1 MLADGVEISWRY
13 LGDGKPVSLSYVIYA
28 FDSFELDSGK
38 FELRRGGERVP
49 CEPQVLRLLFLL
61 VANADR
67 FVPRDEIIDV
77 VWNGRIISEAALSS
91 RIKSARRALGDDG
104 ASQRLIRTV
113 HGQGFR
119 FVGTP
124 VHVSAAP
131 EARSGGSSPD
141 APASNR
147 RSEPRPSI
155 AILPFEIPGPVGDNA
170 CWAHALPHDL
180 IVELSRLHWL
190 FVIARGSS
198 FQFSS
203 ATADVREVG
212 TRLGVRYCLTG
223 SIKERSGGVDLTVE
237 LSDTRDAEIVWSERY
252 AIEPDR
258 VHDARSTIVAA
269 TLAALEIRIPAHEAD
284 LGRLQNPEQLS
295 AWSAYHIGLQH
306 MFRFNRRDNEIALG
320 LFDRALA
327 IDPNFARAHGGLSF
341 AHFQNAFL
349 QYGSERDR
357 EVARAIHCAE
367 AALRLDALDPFANL
381 NMGRAHWLEGRVDA
395 GIAWLD
401 RAIELNPNYAQA
413 IYSRAWSEMIL
424 GDSEACQRDVDDAM
438 SLSPIDPLGYAMSA
452 TRAMSHVL
460 RLEFPLAAEWAEKAA
475 RAPGAH
481 HLIGLIAVAC
491 HEMNGDAASAARW
504 AEATRKRAQET
515 SQEDFFLSFP
525 FADPAVRAGLGEALR
540 AHGF

>member
-1 MLADGVEISWRY
+1 M
-13 LGDGKPVSLSYVIYA
+13 IYA
-28 FDSFELDSGK
+28 FDSFELDAGK
-38 FELRRGGERVP
+38 FELRHGGERVP

-61 VANADR
+61 VAQADR
-67 FVPRDEIIDV
+67 FISRDEIIDV

-91 RIKSARRALGDDG
+91 RIKSARKALGDDG
-104 ASQRLIRTV
+104 SSQCMIRTV

-124 VHVSAAP
+124 VHMIAAP
-131 EARSGGSSPD
+131 EARLGGSP
-141 APASNR
+141 PEVPPTNR
-147 RSEPRPSI
+147 RSELRPSI
-155 AILPFEIPGPVGDNA
+155 AILPFEIPGPASHKA

-203 ATADVREVG
+203 ATADVRDVG
-212 TRLGVRYCLTG
+212 ARLGVRYCLTG
-223 SIKERSGGVDLTVE
+223 SMKDRSGGGVDLTVE
-237 LSDTRDAEIVWSERY
+237 LSDTCDAGIVWSERY
-252 AIEPDR
+252 PIEPHR
-258 VHDARSTIVAA
+258 VHDARSTIVAD
-269 TLAALEIRIPAHEAD
+269 TLAALEIRIPAHEAE

-306 MFRFNRRDNEIALG
+306 MFRFNRRDNEVALG

-349 QYGSERDR
+349 QYGRERDR
-357 EVARAIHCAE
+357 EVAKAMHCAE
-367 AALRLDALDPFANL
+367 QALRLDALDPFANL
-381 NMGRAHWLEGRVDA
+381 NMGRAHWLEGRVEA
-395 GIAWLD
+395 GVAWLD

-424 GDSEACQRDVDDAM
+424 GNSEACQRDVDDAM
-438 SLSPIDPLGYAMSA
+438 SLSPIDPLRYAMSA
-452 TRAMSHVL
+452 TRAMSHIL
-460 RLEFPLAAEWAEKAA
+460 RSEFSLAAEWAEKAA

-481 HLIGLIAVAC
+481 HLIGLIAVSC
-491 HEMNGDAASAARW
+491 HQMNGDAASARRW
-504 AEATRKRAQET
+504 AEETRKRAQGT

-525 FADPAVRAGLGEALR
+525 FVDPAVRAGLGEALQ